1 MKKMIVLSM
10 LLGACASFAQPRAV
24 VRPGDPG
31 LVRQPP
37 PPPIVQPHPDR
48 LPPSGPAHFRTPFA
62 VNFLG
67 LSFPWEEPLEIYGL
81 RLNLTVPFA
90 SAGHDVVYGFD
101 IGLSGETARDVG
113 GLAVNVFDNC
123 SETFVGV
130 EIALVNAVTELH
142 GMQVGL
148 VNMARGGRGL
158 QIGLWNK
165 SDFLSCPIIGIA
177 R

>member
-1 MKKMIVLSM
+1 MKKLLAVVF
-10 LLGACASFAQPRAV
+10 LLGSCASFAQPRAV
-24 VRPGDPG
+24 VRPGDPV

-37 PPPIVQPHPDR
+37 PPPLVQPHPDR
-48 LPPSGPAHFRTPFA
+48 QPPPGPAHFRTPFA

-101 IGLSGETARDVG
+101 IGLSGETIQHVG
-113 GLAVNVFDNC
+113 GLAVNVFDNW
-123 SETFVGV
+123 SDSFTGV
-130 EIALVNAVTELH
+130 EVALVNSVTELH
-142 GMQVGL
+142 GLQVGL
-148 VNMARGGRGL
+148 VNLARGGRGL
-158 QIGLWNK
+158 QIGLWNQ
-165 SDFLSCPIIGIA
+165 SDFLCFPLIGIV